1 MSDVQPKGIDVEI
14 AGQVWYLYMSIAA
27 ADIIQDHYDLPLQQ
41 VMDQLF
47 DERERYDTCVYL
59 LTVLMADEVRREG
72 LERQVPTADQLKDL
86 LDVPSVNKLTGIIL
100 VSYGLSMPQADE
112 DDDPNAERS
121 PRN

>member
-1 MSDVQPKGIDVEI
+1 MSDVQPRGIDVEI
-14 AGQVWYLYMSIAA
+14 SGQVWHIFMSIAA

-47 DERERYDTCVYL
+47 DERMRYDTCVYL

-72 LERQVPTADQLKDL
+72 LDREVPSADQLKDL
-86 LDVPSVNKLTGIIL
+86 LDVPSVNKLTGMIL
-100 VSYGLSMPQADE
+100 VSYGLSMPEREE
-112 DDDPNAERS
+112 DDDPNLTGS